1 MTYIPNIFSGLNI
14 VALKSGIVTI
24 NTDRQMINYGG
35 LNIEGVLVIHGDL
48 ILK

>member
-14 VALKSGIVTI
+14 VGLTVTI

-35 LNIEGVLVIHGDL
+35 LIIVGELVIHGDL

>member
-14 VALKSGIVTI
+14 VAQNAIVTI

-35 LNIEGVLVIHGDL
+35 LRIEGVLVINGDL